1 MVGQNDQANKVIL
14 IFSQHLLGF
23 FVGKG
28 CHQGLILSSN
38 GILRQAQDD
47 TKL

>member
-1 MVGQNDQANKVIL
+1 MVGRNRQKDKAIL
-14 IFSQHLLGF
+14 IISQHLLGF
-23 FVGKG
+23 FVGID
-28 CHQGLILSSN
+28 CHQGLILGPN